1 MKIEDID
8 NKGFALSSFPHH
20 RCLVDEKKDR
30 MDAISSFLVGEPFDE
45 RLMKNYPTDCQLLTP
60 VCHQIIDLSD
70 IINPTEQQDTSS
82 AGWTMHTVRQCTTD
96 LMLAQERVFPTSGKY
111 RSLLGDFPRRTT
123 ELVLKIPNRPR
134 CCTPLDSLPRPS
146 AGAEHEQKRETSETE
161 CQTNKS

>member
-30 MDAISSFLVGEPFDE
+30 TDAISSFLVGEPFDE
-45 RLMKNYPTDCQLLTP
+45 RLMKNYPTDFQMFAYAY
-60 VCHQIIDLSD
+60 HQIIGLSD
-70 IINPTEQQDTSS
+70 IINPTEQQDTPS
-82 AGWTMHTVRQCTTD
+82 AGRTMHMVRQCTTG

-134 CCTPLDSLPRPS
+134 CCTPLDTLPRPS
-146 AGAEHEQKRETSETE
+146 AGAEHKQEREANDTE